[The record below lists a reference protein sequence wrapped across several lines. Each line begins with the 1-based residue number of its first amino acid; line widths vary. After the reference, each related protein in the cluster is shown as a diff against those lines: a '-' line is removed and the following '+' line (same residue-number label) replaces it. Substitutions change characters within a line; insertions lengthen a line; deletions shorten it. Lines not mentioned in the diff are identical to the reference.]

1 LRGDIWLPW
10 CLRSS
15 RLPIEQYLKLLF
27 VIASESEAIQC
38 FSATNLDCFVA
49 YAPCNDE
56 IPEW

>member
-1 LRGDIWLPW
+1 
-10 CLRSS
+10 LRSS

-27 VIASESEAIQC
+27 VIASESEAIQF